1 MRVSKATI
9 EENIMHRFKP
19 AVFACLLAGF
29 AACVMP
35 ASAAAPQVRTQAPGF
50 YRMMLGDIEVTAL
63 SDGTHPF
70 PVDTVMEHVG
80 PPVVASDLARAGLSA
95 PVQGSINA
103 FLINTGTQLILIDTG
118 AGLLYGDCCGK
129 LLANL
134 RAAGYQPEQVDQV
147 FLTHLHKDHVGGIL
161 AGSAMAFPRAVLRV
175 NQADA
180 AYWLSPAS
188 KEAAP
193 AFLRSFFDSAV
204 AATAPYIAAG
214 RFQTFADNAQ
224 LAPGIVATTARGH
237 TEGHTTFTI
246 TSRGQALL
254 AWGDIVHVAAI
265 QLEQPGATVKY
276 DTDGAAAAAT
286 RRALL
291 DRAAREHILIGAA
304 HIAFPGLGTIR
315 KNGGG
320 YDWIPVNYDAAPAGP
335 VQ

>member
-1 MRVSKATI
+1 MQ
-9 EENIMHRFKP
+9 RFKQ
-19 AVFACLLAGF
+19 AISGCLLAGL
-29 AACVMP
+29 AVWTVP
-35 ASAAAPQVRTQAPGF
+35 ASGAAPQVRTQAPGF

-70 PVDTVMEHVG
+70 PVDTVMAHVSA
-80 PPVVASDLARAGLSA
+80 PAIARDLARAGLSA
-95 PVQGSINA
+95 PVQGAINA
-103 FLINTGTQLILIDTG
+103 FLLNTGTQLILIDTG
-118 AGLLYGDCCGK
+118 AGALYGDCCGK

-134 RAAGYQPEQVDQV
+134 RAAGYRPEQVDQV
-147 FLTHLHKDHVGGIL
+147 FLTHMHKDHVGGIL
-161 AGSAMAFPRAVLRV
+161 EGSAMAFPHAVLRV

-180 AYWLSPAS
+180 AYWLSAAS
-188 KEAAP
+188 RDAAP

-214 RFQTFADNAQ
+214 RFQSFADHAQ

-265 QLEQPGATVKY
+265 QLPEPGATVTY

-291 DRAAREHILIGAA
+291 DRAARQHLLIGAA
-304 HIAFPGLGTIR
+304 HIAFPGLGHVR
-315 KNGGG
+315 KNGAG
-320 YDWIPVNYDAAPAGP
+320 YDWIPINYDAAPASP
-335 VQ
+335 LQ